1 MASDFLLDI
10 TGIKGESI
18 DDKHPGT
25 IELQSWSWGV
35 SNMGSAGVGSGMGT
49 GKASFQDFSFNHMMD
64 KASTA
69 LIQHCASGD
78 HIPKA
83 VLYGRKQGGKDEGQV
98 DFLVVTLED
107 LIVSSVATGG
117 SEGGGIPSESVSLNY
132 AKVKIEYAAQKAKG
146 GLEAYST
153 AKWDLKTNK
162 G

>member
-1 MASDFLLDI
+1 MASDYLLEID
-10 TGIKGESI
+10 GIKGESI
-18 DDKHPGT
+18 DNKHPGT

-35 SNMGSAGVGSGMGT
+35 SNAGSSNVGSGAGS
-49 GKASFQDFSFNHMMD
+49 GKANFQDFSFSHFID

-69 LIQHCASGD
+69 LMQHCMSGN
-78 HIPKA
+78 HIKKA
-83 VLYGRKQGGKDEGQV
+83 TVFGRKQGGKDEGQV
-98 DFLVVTLED
+98 DFLVITLED

-117 SEGGGIPSESVSLNY
+117 SEGSGIPSESVSLNY